1 MLIYSPKDQTAYTPN
16 QVVYDPAAMYH
27 WDAIRQRHGW
37 EDTEDFDLADHAN
50 TLTLEDWRLLTDDPH
65 ARVITYDLEGAV
77 AAERKAV
84 LEADRA
90 RFNRDQTIRL
100 ALQDGLSLRD
110 VAALTGL
117 SHTAIANIRDRD
129 PDTFGF

>member
-16 QVVYDPAAMYH
+16 QVIYDPAAMYH
-27 WDAIRQRHGW
+27 WEAIRQRHGW
-37 EDTEDFDLADHAN
+37 ADTEDFDLADHA
-50 TLTLEDWRLLTDDPH
+50 TDLTVEDWRLLTDDPH
-65 ARVITYDLEGAV
+65 ARPVAYDLEAAT
-77 AAERKAV
+77 AAEHKAV

-100 ALQDGLSLRD
+100 ALDDGLSLRE

-117 SHTAIANIRDRD
+117 SHTTIANIRDRK
-129 PDTFGF
+129 PDAV

>member
-1 MLIYSPKDQTAYTPN
+1 MLIHSPKDQTAYTPN
-16 QVVYDPAAMYH
+16 QVIYDDSALYH
-27 WDAIRQRHGW
+27 WEAIRAKHGW
-37 EDTEDFDLADHAN
+37 EDTEDFDLADHASS
-50 TLTLEDWRLLTDDPH
+50 LTLADWRLLTDDPH
-65 ARVITYDLEGAV
+65 ARPLAYDLEGAV

-110 VAALTGL
+110 AAALTGL

-129 PDTFGF
+129 PDTYDF